1 MTFDKPD
8 TISRRRILE
17 RAGLL
22 GTALAVGL
30 PETALGTTSNSPPP
44 QQLKVIVAGGHPGD
58 PEYGCGGTVA
68 RYADLGHD
76 VVLLYLNNGLRRNPP
91 PPAPAPDRVAEAAKA
106 CGILK
111 ARPLYAGQID
121 GEAIV
126 DAEHSDRFRALLE
139 AERPHLVFTHW
150 PIDNHA
156 DHRAISM
163 LVYDA
168 WLHM

>member
-1 MTFDKPD
+1 VILNTAAAAQSRNMRTWV
-8 TISRRRILE
+8 TMSSCCIS
-17 RAGLL
+17 
-22 GTALAVGL
+22 
-30 PETALGTTSNSPPP
+30 TTDS
-44 QQLKVIVAGGHPGD
+44 
-58 PEYGCGGTVA
+58 
-68 RYADLGHD
+68 R
-76 VVLLYLNNGLRRNPP
+76 PP

-168 WLHM
+168 CCA